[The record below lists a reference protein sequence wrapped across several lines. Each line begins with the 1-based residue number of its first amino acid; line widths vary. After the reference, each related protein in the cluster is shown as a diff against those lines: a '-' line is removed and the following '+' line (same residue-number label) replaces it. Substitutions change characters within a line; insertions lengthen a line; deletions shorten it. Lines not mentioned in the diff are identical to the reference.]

1 MIDENRHYIPDEPE
15 LAHVGGNTIGGN
27 PQTFYYHLWS
37 WLFHHLNL
45 KSVFDVGCG
54 EGHAI
59 REFERIGFN
68 ASGMDGA
75 ARNVS
80 LASYSFCH
88 DLTKGPFVIADKDEL
103 PLCDMVVPDLVWCC
117 EVVGQI
123 DIQYIDNVCKT
134 LSQGKYLAMTNQL
147 PDQQGYHMVNC
158 RPTEFWEALMIQYG
172 MVVDRDLTEE
182 SKKYAGYYWAKTGR
196 IYRKA
201 QS

>member
-1 MIDENRHYIPDEPE
+1 MIDKDNHYIPDAPE
-15 LAHVGGNTIGGN
+15 LAHVGGNTVGGN
-27 PQTFYYHLWS
+27 PQTFYSELWA
-37 WLFHHLNL
+37 WLREVLPARTVL
-45 KSVFDVGCG
+45 DVGCG
-54 EGHAI
+54 EGHAVK
-59 REFERIGFN
+59 EFSRLGFR
-68 ASGMDGA
+68 SCGIDGA
-75 ARNVS
+75 PRNAQIG
-80 LASYSFCH
+80 LASDLATITF
-88 DLTKGPFVIADKDEL
+88 DLTRRPCIIADIRGPFK
-103 PLCDMVVPDLVWCC
+103 PDLVWCC